1 MKKLTFLVLALV
13 SLSAFAQTKS
23 ETTKYL
29 AVGYSIGN
37 HVDGKS
43 LDETSYPSLEYG
55 VTRNNLSLGL
65 VVGRGATRGIAQ
77 TGDNLAQYYYEGK
90 VTQAFPFTKEVSGN
104 VVLGLGSYFI
114 TDNAVFV
121 EYGFGLTRTIGKI
134 TYGLTYSNWD
144 KVDYVTPSLSYS
156 F

>member
-1 MKKLTFLVLALV
+1 MKKVTFLLLALV

-23 ETTKYL
+23 ATTKYL

-37 HVDGKS
+37 RVDGKHF
-43 LDETSYPSLEYG
+43 DEISYPSLEFG

-65 VVGRGATRGIAQ
+65 SVGRGQTCGIAQ
-77 TGDNLAQYYYEGK
+77 TGDKLSQYFYEGR

-104 VVLGLGSYFI
+104 VILGVGSYFI

-121 EYGFGLTRTIGKI
+121 EYGFGLTKTCGKI
-134 TYGLTYSNWD
+134 TYGLSYTNWD
-144 KVDYVTPSLSYS
+144 KVGYLTPSLSYS